1 MARALTAYL
10 ARKDVPDRKSLQ
22 KALDALKLK
31 ITLDDGYAP
40 FKSVS
45 YLPCTFDGEDAGFD
59 IRFQDAPADPAP
71 NLKAA
76 LGEQDTAI
84 AFRWGGDIREQAC
97 VMAVCT
103 ALARDFGAIVHE
115 DEGDKIIASD
125 DLFKKAKNA
134 ADSL

>member
-10 ARKDVPDRKSLQ
+10 DRNNVPDRKSLQ
-22 KALDALKLK
+22 KALDGLKLK

-59 IRFQDAPADPAP
+59 IRFQDVGGDLSPD
-71 NLKAA
+71 LKAA
-76 LGEQDTAI
+76 VGDRDTI
-84 AFRWGGDIREQAC
+84 MAFRWGGDIREQAC

-103 ALARDFGAIVHE
+103 ALARDFAAIIL
-115 DEGDKIIASD
+115 DPEGDKPISAD
-125 DLFKKAKNA
+125 DLFKKAKAA